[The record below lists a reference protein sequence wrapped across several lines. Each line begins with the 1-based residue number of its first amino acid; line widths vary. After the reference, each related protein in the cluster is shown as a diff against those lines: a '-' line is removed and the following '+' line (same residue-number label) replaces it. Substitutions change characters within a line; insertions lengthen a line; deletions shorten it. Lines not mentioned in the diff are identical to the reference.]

1 MDLCVSVTE
10 PTNTYF
16 TDFVFGYLG
25 ISLFVCFFSWKSEL
39 VAYSQIIPQLVICF
53 QRFRNGHYFFYLKI
67 MHNMVPFLCF
77 FLRNEDADGNGIFPY
92 TGFHILRKKPP
103 TTTKNPKTLQNQQK
117 NSKPPFVALKSSATV
132 KVETRKD
139 SEKMVWCVNISP
151 SRVYFMFLLEISW
164 QTCVPVG
171 R

>member
-1 MDLCVSVTE
+1 MCFCNWARKYVFHRFCVW
-10 PTNTYF
+10 
-16 TDFVFGYLG
+16 
-25 ISLFVCFFSWKSEL
+25 ISGSFFVCLFFSWKSEL

-117 NSKPPFVALKSSATV
+117 NSNPPFVALKSSATV

>member
-1 MDLCVSVTE
+1 M
-10 PTNTYF
+10 YF

-25 ISLFVCFFSWKSEL
+25 ISLFVCLFSWKSEL

-117 NSKPPFVALKSSATV
+117 NSNPPFVALKSSATV